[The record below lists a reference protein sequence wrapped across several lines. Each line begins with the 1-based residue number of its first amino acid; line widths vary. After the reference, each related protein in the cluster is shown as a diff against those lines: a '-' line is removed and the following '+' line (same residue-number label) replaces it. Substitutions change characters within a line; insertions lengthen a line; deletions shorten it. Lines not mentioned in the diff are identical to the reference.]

1 MEFKESLN
9 GYRLNFELKDVPVAF
24 VNALRRIILSEIP
37 TVVVT
42 NVEILENTSSLI
54 HEMLRHR
61 IEMLPINVLP
71 NEVDVIR
78 DTKLELRIVAPID
91 KPQEITSDDIV
102 VSGPRKDVILKD
114 RDLSTPLIF
123 MNLKA
128 GEVMHF
134 RAEITVENKN
144 VSQVC
149 VSTFMNHIN
158 QDILKDAKE
167 TYINNGGIGAVFD
180 NYEKQRHFS
189 VDEKGRPNHFDFAIE
204 SIGVMKA
211 KDILR
216 AAAGILKEKI
226 EEYVKGDILRH
237 EDKWFSLESET
248 EGHTIGYLAQSL
260 IYEGGLVEFVSYN
273 IPHPLLPKM
282 VLRFQTTK
290 SVEPSAVIGRFKEQ
304 AVALCESILK
314 SL

>member
-1 MEFKESLN
+1 
-9 GYRLNFELKDVPVAF
+9 
-24 VNALRRIILSEIP
+24 
-37 TVVVT
+37 
-42 NVEILENTSSLI
+42 
-54 HEMLRHR
+54 
-61 IEMLPINVLP
+61 MLPINVLP
-71 NEVDVIR
+71 NEADVIR
-78 DTKLELRIVAPID
+78 DTKLELRIVAPLD

-102 VSGPRKDVILKD
+102 VSGPRKDIILKD
-114 RDLSTPLIF
+114 RDLSTPLVF

-128 GEVMHF
+128 GEVIHF
-134 RAEITVENKN
+134 RAEITLENKN

-158 QDILKDAKE
+158 QEILKDAKE
-167 TYINNGGIGAVFD
+167 TYVNNGGIGAVFD

-204 SIGVMKA
+204 SIGVMKS

-216 AAAGILKEKI
+216 VAANILKEKI
-226 EEYVKGDILRH
+226 EEYAKTDILRH
-237 EDKWFSLESET
+237 EDRWFSLESET
-248 EGHTIGYLAQSL
+248 EGHTIGYLAQTL
-260 IYEGGLVEFVSYN
+260 IYEGGLVEYVSYN